1 MRSLCWL
8 KTLIGRHR
16 GNGLNFVPASGHC
29 IFPAPLPGVM
39 PHLMFSIII
48 LWQAWTARR
57 MSSSSV
63 SCTNAWSHCSGS
75 SMPIALKRINTHD
88 HPYLPVLSPLM
99 VEEQV
104 RAALSEDLGR
114 AGDITSQATI
124 APEMIAEAELNA
136 REDGIVAGLDLARAA
151 FRLMDPAIRFD
162 AFVKDGDRLP
172 PGTVIARVSGP
183 ARAVLSAERVALNF
197 LMHLCGVATHT
208 ARFAGEIAHTPAK
221 VCCTRKTIPG
231 LRALEKYAVRMGG
244 GSSHRYGLDDA
255 ILIKDNHIAVAGGV
269 AGAIRAAR
277 AFAGHLVKV
286 EVEVTTLEELEEALE
301 AQPDVVLLDNMGPE
315 LLRRAVEINR
325 DCAGLA
331 DAAYAADPR
340 RVKLEASGNVN
351 LKTIRA
357 IAETGVDYISTSKIT
372 MAAPTLDIGLD
383 VVVR

>member
-1 MRSLCWL
+1 M
-8 KTLIGRHR
+8 TH
-16 GNGLNFVPASGHC
+16 
-29 IFPAPLPGVM
+29 
-39 PHLMFSIII
+39 PH
-48 LWQAWTARR
+48 
-57 MSSSSV
+57 
-63 SCTNAWSHCSGS
+63 
-75 SMPIALKRINTHD
+75 
-88 HPYLPVLSPLM
+88 LPVLSPLM
-99 VEEQV
+99 VEDQV
-104 RAALSEDLGR
+104 RAALVEDLGR

-124 APEMIAEAELNA
+124 APEMVATAELNA
-136 REDGIVAGLDLARAA
+136 REEGVVAGLDLARAA
-151 FRLMDPAIRFD
+151 FRLMDPDIRFE
-162 AFVKDGDRLP
+162 AFVKDGDRLA
-172 PGTVIARVSGP
+172 PGTVIATISGP

-197 LMHLCGVATHT
+197 LMHLCGVATYT
-208 ARFAGEIAHTPAK
+208 ARFAGEIAHTKAK

-301 AQPDVVLLDNMGPE
+301 AQPDVILLDNMGPE

-325 DCAGLA
+325 DCAGLS
-331 DAAYAADPR
+331 DKAYAADAR

-351 LKTIRA
+351 IATVRA

-383 VVVR
+383 IALR